1 VLLVGREDEQDV
13 IARLFQGV
21 RDHGSALVVAGEPGV
36 GKSALL
42 TAAAGLATEQGLL
55 VLRTAGVQS
64 EMNLPFAALHQLLRP
79 VLRHVE
85 KLPAPQRNAIQAAFA
100 MTEAPISDL
109 FLVALAALEL
119 LSEVAGSSPVVLIA
133 DDAQWLDRSS
143 ADVLTFVAR
152 RVEWDPIVVLA
163 SVRDGHDGPL
173 VAAGLP
179 EMRLGG
185 LADRAA
191 QDLLDARFPVLWP
204 AVRKR
209 LLAEAEG
216 NPLALL
222 ELPTALS
229 SSVRGGEAAL
239 PRHLPLTVRLERA
252 FAVRAA
258 DLPAATRALLLA
270 AAADDSDVLDE
281 VMAAAGAVAGAQ
293 PRVADLDPAVRAGL
307 IQVEG
312 PVARFR
318 HPLVRSAVYQAATI
332 AERHSAHAALAEVL
346 AGDADRRVWHRAA
359 ATVGRDAAVAAELE
373 EAVDRARRR
382 GDLVTAVTGYE
393 RVAALAGD
401 ARRRGV
407 LLLRAADVAS
417 ELGWSEMVRR
427 LLQEADRLELG
438 PREQA
443 RSLWFSDAFHDGS
456 AREPAPVRALVETA
470 RAMTAEGDRDL
481 ALSLLS
487 AAARRCY
494 WGDLSGPHAAE
505 VLDAA
510 DRAGAAPDDPRLLF
524 IQAMAAPL
532 QRGAV
537 VLGLLAKIDL
547 PDDPRALQLLAAAAT
562 NVGVFDQ
569 AFSLYRAAA
578 ARLREQ
584 GRLGVL
590 ARILSIQSWSAILVA
605 DFPVALTS
613 AEEGA
618 ALAAETAQPLWQ
630 MQAWTALATIA
641 ALRGDHAAAEDLAA
655 RIERAAL
662 PLGAASS
669 LALVQYARAM
679 SALGRG
685 WHDEAY
691 DQLRRVYVPG
701 DPAHHHMFASIC
713 IGDLAEAAA
722 YSGHRDEARSRMSQ
736 VESVARQTPS
746 PWLHATLRYAR
757 AVLADDE
764 NAEAAFEDAGQ
775 EDMARWPFLRTRLQ
789 LALGEWLRR
798 QRRTAESR
806 APLRAARD
814 AFDALGVTPWGER
827 ARQELRA
834 AGERSRQRAAGT
846 LDVLTT
852 QELHIVQM
860 AAAGLSNREIGRRL
874 YLSHRTVESHLY
886 RAFPKLGITSRAQL
900 PGCRP
905 TDASTR
911 PRDNPPPALAGDS
924 GSVFKPRIAVVR
936 TDAPAGMPGE
946 NR

>member
-1 VLLVGREDEQDV
+1 MLLVGRDDEQGV
-13 IARLFQGV
+13 IARLLEGV
-21 RDHGSALVVAGEPGV
+21 RDHGGALVVVGEPGV

-42 TAAAGLATEQGLL
+42 TAAAEMAAERDLL
-55 VLRTAGVQS
+55 VLRTASVQS

-79 VLRHVE
+79 VLRYAE
-85 KLPAPQRNAIQAAFA
+85 KLPAPQRDAIQAAFA
-100 MTEAPISDL
+100 MTESSVPDL
-109 FLVALAALEL
+109 FLIALAALEL
-119 LSEVAGSSPVVLIA
+119 LSEVAGSSPVLLIA

-163 SVRDGHDGPL
+163 AVRDGHDGPL

-179 EMRLGG
+179 ELRLGG

-191 QDLLDARFPVLWP
+191 RDLLAARFPVLAP
-204 AVRKR
+204 AVRER

-229 SSVRGGEAAL
+229 PGVRGGEAAL

-252 FAVRAA
+252 FAARAA
-258 DLPAATRALLLA
+258 DLPAATRALLLV
-270 AAADDSDVLDE
+270 AAADDSGVLDE
-281 VMAAAGAVAGAQ
+281 IMAAAEAVAGA
-293 PRVADLDPAVRAGL
+293 RVEDLDPALRAGL
-307 IQVEG
+307 IELEG

-332 AERHSAHAALAEVL
+332 AERHAAHAALAEVL

-359 ATVGRDAAVAAELE
+359 AAVGRDAAVAAELE

-382 GDLVTAVTGYE
+382 GNLVTAVAGYE
-393 RVAALAGD
+393 RAAALAGNP
-401 ARRRGV
+401 RRRGV
-407 LLLRAADVAS
+407 LLLRAAEVAS
-417 ELGWSEMVRR
+417 ELGRSEMVRR
-427 LLQEADRLELG
+427 LLQEADGLELG
-438 PREQA
+438 PRERA
-443 RSLWFSDAFHDGS
+443 RSLWLSDAFQGGS
-456 AREPAPVRALVETA
+456 AQDPAPVHALVETA
-470 RAMTAEGDRDL
+470 TAMTAEGDSDL

-494 WGDLSGPHAAE
+494 WGDLSGPRAAG

-510 DRAGAAPDDPRLLF
+510 DRAGGAPDDPRLLF

-532 QRGAV
+532 ERGAV
-537 VLGLLAKIDL
+537 VLGQLARLDL
-547 PDDPRALQLLAAAAT
+547 PDDLRALQLLAAAAT
-562 NVGVFDQ
+562 NVGAFDQ
-569 AFSLYRAAA
+569 AFSLYGAAA
-578 ARLREQ
+578 ARLRDQ

-618 ALAAETAQPLWQ
+618 RLAAETAQPLWQ
-630 MQAWTALATIA
+630 MQAWTAQATIA

-655 RIERAAL
+655 RIEHATL
-662 PLGAASS
+662 PLGAASN

-685 WHDEAY
+685 RHDEAY
-691 DQLRRVYVPG
+691 DQLRRVYEPG
-701 DPAHHHMFASIC
+701 DPAHHQLFVAFD

-722 YSGHRDEARSRMSQ
+722 HSGHLDEARSLLSR
-736 VESVARQTPS
+736 VASVAGQTPS

-764 NAEAAFEDAGQ
+764 NAEAAFRDAADGQ
-775 EDMARWPFLRTRLQ
+775 DMARWPFLQARLQ
-789 LALGEWLRR
+789 LAFGEWLRR

-806 APLRAARD
+806 VPLRAARD
-814 AFDALGVTPWGER
+814 AFDALGATPWGER

-834 AGERSRQRAAGT
+834 AGETSRRRAVGT
-846 LDVLTT
+846 VDVLTT
-852 QELHIVQM
+852 QELQIVQL

-900 PGCRP
+900 PGL
-905 TDASTR
+905 
-911 PRDNPPPALAGDS
+911 PAN
-924 GSVFKPRIAVVR
+924 
-936 TDAPAGMPGE
+936 GMQVPG
-946 NR
+946 